1 MGTAED
7 FKDNSWLAHMPNLPG
22 NLDTIGYVGS
32 RVDLSALTTI
42 ISISRS
48 KLSPISRKPM
58 NCQPE
63 SHLSLGTVRT
73 ARRYFPLIAIVPDPP
88 VHLP

>member
-7 FKDNSWLAHMPNLPG
+7 FKDNSWLAHTPNLPE

-48 KLSPISRKPM
+48 KLPPIFRKPT
-58 NCQPE
+58 NCNPA

-73 ARRYFPLIAIVPDPP
+73 AQRFFPLIAEKGHCP
-88 VHLP
+88 

>member
-7 FKDNSWLAHMPNLPG
+7 FKDNGWLAHTPNLTG

-42 ISISRS
+42 ISISPS
-48 KLSPISRKPM
+48 KLPSVSRKPP
-58 NCQPE
+58 NCNPA
-63 SHLSLGTVRT
+63 SHLSLGAVRKPRD
-73 ARRYFPLIAIVPDPP
+73 AF
-88 VHLP
+88 H

>member
-7 FKDNSWLAHMPNLPG
+7 FKDNGWLAHTPNLTG

-42 ISISRS
+42 ISISPS
-48 KLSPISRKPM
+48 KLPSISRKPT
-58 NCQPE
+58 NCNPA
-63 SHLSLGTVRT
+63 SHLSSGTVRT
-73 ARRYFPLIAIVPDPP
+73 AQSYFPLTAEKG
-88 VHLP
+88 HCL